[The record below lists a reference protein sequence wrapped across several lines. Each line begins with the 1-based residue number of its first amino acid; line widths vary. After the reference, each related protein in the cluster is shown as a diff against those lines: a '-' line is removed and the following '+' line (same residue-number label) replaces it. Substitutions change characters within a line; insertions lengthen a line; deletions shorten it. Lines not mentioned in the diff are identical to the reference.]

1 MYLQRGQI
9 GVLVKE
15 AGWNICDQ
23 VEAEAPKRK

>member
-1 MYLQRGQI
+1 MYLQLGQG
-9 GVLVKE
+9 GVVVEE